1 MVHYRRN
8 RPTFVQ
14 RESVIQRI
22 EMETIDHMR
31 LAAAL
36 VPSVLAAGA
45 IEMRHYRAGVTVEA
59 KADQSP
65 VTVADRE
72 AEAVLVAAIA
82 AAAPTIPIIAEEA
95 VSAGRVPA
103 IGAEFFLVDPL
114 DGTREFIEQRGEFT
128 VNIALVREGV
138 PVFGIVYAPATEE
151 LYVTLAPDRAAMA
164 RVAPRDEPVML
175 AGLDLAPIHTRRPD
189 PSALVALASRSH
201 SNADTETFLARY
213 HIAKRT
219 NAGSSLKFC
228 AIARGAADIYPR
240 LGPTMEW
247 DTAAGHAVL
256 LTAGGAVTTLDGA
269 PLRYGDTSRGLRN
282 PHFVAWGTPGPI
294 APAV

>member
-1 MVHYRRN
+1 MI
-8 RPTFVQ
+8 P
-14 RESVIQRI
+14 
-22 EMETIDHMR
+22 IDHMR
-31 LAAAL
+31 LASAL
-36 VPSVLAAGA
+36 VPPVLAAGA
-45 IEMRHYRAGVTVEA
+45 IEMRHYRSGVTVEA
-59 KADQSP
+59 KADHSP
-65 VTVADRE
+65 VTIADRE

-82 AAAPTIPIIAEEA
+82 LAAPEIPIIAEEA
-95 VSAGRVPA
+95 VSAGRMPA
-103 IGAEFFLVDPL
+103 IGATFFLVDPL

-128 VNIALVREGV
+128 VNIALVLEGV

-151 LYVTLAPDRAAMA
+151 LYVTLGPDAAAMA
-164 RVAPRDEPVML
+164 RVEPREGSVAL
-175 AGLDLAPIHTRRPD
+175 ADLHLAPIRTRQPD

-201 SNADTETFLARY
+201 SNAETETFLGRY

-256 LTAGGAVTTLDGA
+256 LAAGGAVTTLDGA
-269 PLRYGDTSRGLRN
+269 PLSYGNTAAGLRN
-282 PHFVAWGTPGPI
+282 PHFVAWGAPQPI
-294 APAV
+294 APHS

>member
-1 MVHYRRN
+1 MKA
-8 RPTFVQ
+8 
-14 RESVIQRI
+14 
-22 EMETIDHMR
+22 IDHMR
-31 LAAAL
+31 LASAL
-36 VPSVLAAGA
+36 MPAVLAAGA
-45 IEMRHYRAGVTVEA
+45 IEMRHYRSGVTVEA

-65 VTVADRE
+65 VTIADRE

-82 AAAPTIPIIAEEA
+82 AAEPTIPIIAEEA
-95 VSAGRVPA
+95 VSAGQMPA
-103 IGAEFFLVDPL
+103 IGSTFFLVDPL

-128 VNIALVREGV
+128 VNIALVQDGV

-164 RVAPRDEPVML
+164 RVAPREAPVTLDEL
-175 AGLDLAPIHTRRPD
+175 GLTPIRTQQPD

-201 SNADTETFLARY
+201 SNPETEAFLGCYR
-213 HIAKRT
+213 IAKRT

-256 LTAGGAVTTLDGA
+256 LAAGGSVTTLDGA
-269 PLRYGDTSRGLRN
+269 PLRYGNTARGLRN
-282 PHFVAWGTPGPI
+282 PHFVAWGTPTPI
-294 APAV
+294 APAS